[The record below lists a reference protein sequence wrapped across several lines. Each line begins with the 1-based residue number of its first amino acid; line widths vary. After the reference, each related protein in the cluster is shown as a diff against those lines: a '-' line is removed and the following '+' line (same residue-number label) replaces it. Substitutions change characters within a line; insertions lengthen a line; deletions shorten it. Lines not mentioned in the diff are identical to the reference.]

1 MTAQKCF
8 CRRQGTKTVGAS
20 RQQELYESIHDEYS
34 RHLYDETSNA
44 YRDQFINA
52 TMFKGLDLNGC
63 DVAEIMCGN
72 GQATQY
78 IRSKYPTARCRGYDI
93 SRSAC
98 EEYTGVTGSPAT
110 VSDIVAEPLPENQ
123 FDAIVVVGGL
133 HHVARERNK
142 VIVNIHSALKPGGT
156 FVMMEPNA
164 DYILEAARKIWYR
177 RDRFFDA
184 DSEQALSYQRLRLD
198 FAHLFDERRV
208 CHLGGPGYF
217 VILMSLVLRI
227 PLKAKPLIAPV
238 FMQIEKIWNRIPVR
252 QAHAIFVAQWKKR
265 PLAGGT

>member
-1 MTAQKCF
+1 
-8 CRRQGTKTVGAS
+8 VSVS

-34 RHLYDETSNA
+34 RHLYDDTSNA

-52 TMFKGLDLNGC
+52 AMFKELDLNHC
-63 DVAEIMCGN
+63 DVAEIMCGI

-78 IRSKYPTARCRGYDI
+78 IQSRYPTARCRGYDI

-98 EEYTGVTGSPAT
+98 EDYTRVTGCPAT
-110 VSDIVAEPLPENQ
+110 VCDIVAEPLPESQ
-123 FDAIVVVGGL
+123 FDTIVVVGGL
-133 HHVARERNK
+133 HHVASERDK
-142 VIVNIHSALKPGGT
+142 VIASIHAALKPGGIL
-156 FVMMEPNA
+156 VMMEPNA
-164 DYILEAARKIWYR
+164 DYVLEAVRKIWYR

-184 DSEQALSYQRLRLD
+184 DSEQALSYGRLRKD
-198 FAHLFDERRV
+198 YAHLFDEKRAS
-208 CHLGGPGYF
+208 HLGGPGYF

-265 PLAGGT
+265 PAAGST